1 MPDIQP
7 FRGVRYRVPDDVL
20 PQVLCPPYDVI
31 TPAYR
36 DELYARDP
44 RNIVRVVLNRSPGD
58 AAYDEAGATFR
69 GWVAAGLLTP
79 DPEPGLYLV
88 EQSFDVEGRAC
99 RRSGLLARFRVEDPG
114 RGRVL
119 PHEHTRK
126 AAKEDRYKLL
136 KATRANFSAI
146 FLMFSDR
153 AGAFAGLAE
162 RTAKSVPAFTYT
174 DDGGVR
180 HRVWRIRD
188 GSAVAVLQNT
198 IGSEKA
204 YIADGHHRW
213 ATAQRYHA
221 EVGTEAAWTLG
232 YFTPME
238 DPGLVVL
245 PYHRLLDRGPSL
257 EEARRALPSGF
268 KVTDV
273 QGAPAAARLVSESK
287 QPYAFALVE
296 PSGAGLVVEALPGA
310 GRLLPAGAADS
321 LKALDTFFLHQAVL
335 PGILHVPED
344 AVRYAHSLR
353 EVEEA
358 LAAGQCRLAV
368 VMRPTPVEQIVA
380 VADAKESMPAK
391 STFFHPKLPSGLV
404 VHPLHG

>member
-7 FRGVRYRVPDDVL
+7 FRGLRYRVPDADL
-20 PQVLCPPYDVI
+20 SKVLCPPYDVI

-44 RNIVRVVLNRSPGD
+44 RNIVRVVLSRTPGD
-58 AAYDEAGATFR
+58 GAYEEAGATFR
-69 GWVAAGLLTP
+69 GWVAAGLLAR
-79 DPEPGLYLV
+79 DAEPALYLV
-88 EQSFDVEGRAC
+88 EQAFEIEGRPYL
-99 RRSGLLARFRVEDPG
+99 RLGLLARFRVEETS

-126 AAKEDRYKLL
+126 EAKEDRYRLL
-136 KATRANFSAI
+136 KATRANFSPI

-153 AGAFAGLAE
+153 QHTFETQAQRAASTPPDFE
-162 RTAKSVPAFTYT
+162 YT

-180 HRVWRIRD
+180 HRVWRIRE
-188 GSAVAVLQNT
+188 GAAISALQSA
-198 IGSEKA
+198 IAAEKA

-213 ATAQRYHA
+213 ATAQRYHH
-221 EVGTEAAWTLG
+221 EVGAEAAWTLG

-238 DPGLVVL
+238 APGLVVL

-257 EEARRALPSGF
+257 EEARRALQAGF
-268 KVTDV
+268 VLSDV
-273 QGAPAAARLVSESK
+273 QGAAAAAAKAAESTR
-287 QPYAFALVE
+287 PYAFALVE
-296 PSGAGLVVEALPGA
+296 PSGAGLVAEARPQA
-310 GRLLPAGAADS
+310 EDLLPAGAPPS
-321 LKALDTFFLHQAVL
+321 LRALDTFFLHQAVL
-335 PGILHVPED
+335 PRVLEVPDE

-353 EVEEA
+353 EVEQA
-358 LAAGQCRLAV
+358 LPGGQCRLAV
-368 VMRPTPVEQIVA
+368 LMRPTPVRQIVA
-380 VADAKESMPAK
+380 VADARESMPAK